1 MTATECCLECESFLG
16 GYEIVPDGQTRAVGE
31 RLGQFCH
38 QLFAVLFLPV
48 LTPLTAE
55 TRSKIA
61 LTDVPDAVPGEAN
74 GCLYT
79 SISLYLHSRCSSLR
93 IVISTIVP

>member
-1 MTATECCLECESFLG
+1 MTATECCLECESFSG
-16 GYEIVPDGQTRAVGE
+16 GYEIVPDGQTGAVGE

-74 GCLYT
+74 GCLST
-79 SISLYLHSRCSSLR
+79 SIS
-93 IVISTIVP
+93 

>member
-16 GYEIVPDGQTRAVGE
+16 GYEIVPDGQTRVVGE

-48 LTPLTAE
+48 LTPLKAE

-79 SISLYLHSRCSSLR
+79 SIS
-93 IVISTIVP
+93 